1 MRPQKEPIHINAK
14 HGDIAEYVLF
24 PGDPLRAKYIADHFL
39 KNVKQ
44 VTDVRNMLGFTGEYK
59 GKRIT
64 VMGHGM
70 GMPSVSIY
78 AFELFYYYNVQKI
91 IRIGTCG
98 VCSKEV
104 NIPEIIVADKIFTES
119 NWGFQYDGSTNS
131 LEYPSAEL
139 LKTIERKAHEKNL
152 KIHEGTLITSDIFG
166 PYGNDDEQIARVP
179 KDLKVLGEEMEG
191 FALLHLAYK
200 FERQA
205 AVIVTAVDSKF
216 TDKVVS
222 SEERQT
228 SLDDMIS
235 LGLESL
241 ID

>member
-14 HGDIAEYVLF
+14 NGDIAEYVLF
-24 PGDPLRAKYIADHFL
+24 PGDPLRAKYIAEKFL

-44 VTDVRNMLGFTGEYK
+44 INDVRNMLGFTGEYK
-59 GKRIT
+59 GKKIT
-64 VMGHGM
+64 VIGHGM

-98 VCSKEV
+98 VCSKDV
-104 NIPEIIVADKIFTES
+104 HIPEIIVADKIFTE
-119 NWGFQYDGSTNS
+119 YDGSTNG
-131 LEYPSAEL
+131 LEYPSIEL
-139 LKTIERKAHEKNL
+139 LKKIEEKAHEKNL
-152 KIHEGTLITSDIFG
+152 KIHEGTLMTSDIFG
-166 PYGNDDEQIARVP
+166 PYGADDEQIARVP
-179 KDLKVLGEEMEG
+179 KDLNVLGEEMEG

-216 TDKVVS
+216 TDKIVS
-222 SEERQT
+222 PEERQT

-235 LGLESL
+235 LGLDSL

>member
-1 MRPQKEPIHINAK
+1 MKPLKEPVHINAK
-14 HGDIAEYVLF
+14 MGDIADYVLF
-24 PGDPLRAKYIADHFL
+24 PGDPLRAKYIAEKFL
-39 KNVKQ
+39 SNVKQ
-44 VTDVRNMLGFTGEYK
+44 VTDVRNMLGFTGDYK

-104 NIPEIIVADKIFTES
+104 NIPDIIVADKIFTES

-131 LEYPSAEL
+131 LEYPTPSL
-139 LKTIERKAHEKNL
+139 LRTIEETAHAKNI

-166 PYGNDDEQIARVP
+166 PYGADDEQIGRVP
-179 KDLKVLGEEMEG
+179 KDLNLLGEEMEG

-200 FERQA
+200 FEREA
-205 AVIVTAVDSKF
+205 AVIVTATDSKF
-216 TDKVVS
+216 TDKVVT

-235 LGLESL
+235 LGLDSL
-241 ID
+241 IA